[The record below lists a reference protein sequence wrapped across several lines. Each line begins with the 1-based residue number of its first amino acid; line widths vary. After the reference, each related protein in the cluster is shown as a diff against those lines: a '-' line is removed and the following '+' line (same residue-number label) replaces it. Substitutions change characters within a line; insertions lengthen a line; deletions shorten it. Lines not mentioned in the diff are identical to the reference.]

1 MEKIIDSKVL
11 SSREYVGSLSRC
23 GFQLLKSTAP
33 NRSYIASLTS
43 VKLFVKE
50 AIEQGFPYPE
60 TITVSWARNV
70 VVEAVGRWRFH
81 LELGCFR
88 VNILQPVIMF

>member
-1 MEKIIDSKVL
+1 ML
-11 SSREYVGSLSRC
+11 SSREYVGSLCRC

-60 TITVSWARNV
+60 TITVPWARNI
-70 VVEAVGRWRFH
+70 VVEPLGGLWRFH

-88 VNILQPVIMF
+88 VNILQPVNTF